1 MSQFDFPRINFHGS
15 VLLDVPTANNGR
27 FDPLRVYD
35 QEVGLPYMPPRVYL
49 TVTQATYVDEDLGFC
64 VTTDD
69 SGSYV
74 SIAPVNTPDLYE
86 QWAVCNLGTCPLDA
100 SYKPLYDYVPLSSD
114 DKTMLSANWISPG
127 YWNYF
132 GDLSVY
138 VEDIRI
144 TGIQLPDR
152 YGNVVTF
159 TPEDSG
165 GCPEGLAQLLG
176 QSFSFHQQFFEPD
189 SRTTAMFCDVDSI
202 GQTCTQLFYGL
213 AGIYGQIDGQQ
224 KTFLRGKP
232 CKSTFNW
239 MSLCKVLNWN
249 AGLLM
254 PMSGSA
260 YFNSTIQLDPSNTD
274 SQLQQAL
281 NQCTGTSV
289 DALSMKILLHQ
300 VYEVHNPVYSLMP
313 TEPLGNNQTSVP
325 KNPARCAFSGSLC
338 PYMEGD
344 MKTNNIARILKNE
357 LTANPTID
365 TSTLQTPTPVGSDT
379 PLPIG
384 TSPQLPPA
392 FVKVNT
398 SYDVISMDVIN
409 TICEYGV
416 GFGPP
421 SSYGGVTSIPPFL
434 SFENYDFGTLTL
446 FFVPDT
452 GGAPT
457 KIGQMDWTND
467 YQLSIFLS
475 RGGVMDFP
483 IPSGIDFSQGKFQ
496 LYQNGGVLLQED
508 DYLILSDQQGS
519 YAEQNQASS
528 YGYKSDGSGRGP
540 VIIRAFYRGQPI
552 LSASPVAGVVQYAT
566 EQIVSRPFSFYD
578 GATFDYDVSQ
588 AGCMQYVFAIT
599 DNQKIPQ
606 GPNLNPNA
614 GLYFAANG
622 YSVSTRVLAE
632 AKDLDV
638 YLNGQNPL
646 SWDVVFN
653 QVLVNYQTVVPIMSV
668 ILPFDERTWSEPNIL
683 GYLLQF
689 TDEKNWGEF
698 MYMPVTRELSIR
710 QRKLLQLWAKQVL
723 PPSNSN

>member
-35 QEVGLPYMPPRVYL
+35 QEAGLPYLPPRVYL
-49 TVTQATYVDEDLGFC
+49 TPEQAPYVQNTLGFA
-64 VTTDD
+64 VTSDG

-74 SIAPVNTPDLYE
+74 SIASVNTPE

-114 DKTMLSANWISPG
+114 SSAKLSADWISPG

-144 TGIQLPDR
+144 TGIQLPDGK
-152 YGNVVTF
+152 GNAVTF
-159 TPEDSG
+159 TPENSS
-165 GCPEGLAQLLG
+165 GCPDGLAQLLG
-176 QSFSFHQQFFEPD
+176 QSFSFHQQFFDPD

-213 AGIYGQIDGQQ
+213 AGIYGQTGGQQ

-260 YFNSTIQLDPSNTD
+260 YFNSTIQLDPNNTD
-274 SQLQQAL
+274 SLLQQDL
-281 NQCTGTSV
+281 NRIAGTTV
-289 DALSMKILLHQ
+289 DALSMKILLHP
-300 VYEVHNPVYSLMP
+300 VYEVHNPVYPLMP

-338 PYMEGD
+338 PYIDGD
-344 MKTNNIARILKNE
+344 MTTHNIARILKNE
-357 LTANPTID
+357 LIANPAID
-365 TSTLQTPTPVGSDT
+365 TSSLQTPTPIGSNT
-379 PLPIG
+379 PLTIG
-384 TSPQLPPA
+384 SPVQLPPA

-398 SYDVISMDVIN
+398 AYNVISLDVIN
-409 TICEYGV
+409 TICEYGI
-416 GFGPP
+416 GFGSP
-421 SSYGGVTSIPPFL
+421 SPYGGLTSISPFL

-446 FFVPDT
+446 FFVPD
-452 GGAPT
+452 GGDTPT
-457 KIGQMDWTND
+457 RIGQINRTND
-467 YQLSIFLS
+467 YQMSEFLA

-483 IPSGIDFSQGKFQ
+483 IPLVVDFSQGRFQ
-496 LYQNGGVLLQED
+496 ICQDGNVLLQED

-519 YAEQNQASS
+519 YAEQNQAVNN
-528 YGYKSDGSGRGP
+528 GYKSDGSNRGP
-540 VIIRAFYRGQPI
+540 VIIRAFYRGQSIP
-552 LSASPVAGVVQYAT
+552 STNPVPGVVQYAT
-566 EQIVSRPFSFYD
+566 DKIVSTPFSFYD
-578 GATFDYDVSQ
+578 GAIFAYDVSQ

-599 DNQKIPQ
+599 DNQKIPD
-606 GPNLNPNA
+606 GSNSNPNA

-622 YSVSTRVLAE
+622 YSVSTRVLSE
-632 AKDLDV
+632 ARDLDV
-638 YLNGQNPL
+638 YLMGQQPL
-646 SWDVVFN
+646 TWDVVFN
-653 QVLVNYQTVVPIMSV
+653 RVLVNYQTVVPIMGV
-668 ILPFDERTWSEPNIL
+668 ILPFDQSTWSEPNIL

-710 QRKLLQLWAKQVL
+710 QRKLLQLWAKHILNL
-723 PPSNSN
+723 PISN